1 MAFGQ
6 DFLKGFFGSDS
17 LRDYTHASKTF
28 RTNGYEL
35 APRFKF
41 LFHVYFTINQD
52 IPGIKDIFDGN
63 SPTTI
68 GLMVKTI
75 QLPNY
80 TMSVDTMNQYNRKRL
95 IQTKIDYNPVT
106 VEFHD
111 DGGDVVRNMWYNYYA
126 YYYKDPNQKYYSV
139 NNQNGALGPLI
150 QNSAGF
156 SYNNRDT
163 YTPNRDVNDWG
174 YIGESFTDG
183 CTPFGDPGGKP
194 PFFRDIR
201 IYGFDQHKFAHYVLI
216 NPMITDWRHDTYDY
230 SQGNGTMTHNMTIK
244 YETVKYYTGAIGKV
258 RPDTNA
264 IGFADPAY
272 YDTVRSPI
280 SRPGSQATILG
291 QGGLIDAG
299 VGIIEDLQSGTVAG
313 AIGAVQKAGATYN
326 TFKDKNIRAIVNNEA
341 QQAAITIARQALPGA
356 TRAILGSTTPV
367 TAPSGPQVQ
376 RGALDGV
383 FFPTPPRTTTTNSN
397 GSPIQGGSGFV
408 GGGRQTNTGVEV

>member
-6 DFLKGFFGSDS
+6 DFLKGFFGADS
-17 LRDYTHASKTF
+17 FRDYTHASKVF

-41 LFHVYFTINQD
+41 LFHVYFTINSD
-52 IPGIKDIFDGN
+52 IPGIKSIFEGN

-68 GLMVKTI
+68 GLMVKNI

-95 IQTKIDYNPVT
+95 VQTKIEYNPVT

-126 YYYKDPNQKYYSV
+126 YYYKDPNQKYYNV
-139 NNQNGALGPLI
+139 ANQNGALGPLL
-150 QNSAGF
+150 QDAAGF

-163 YTPNRDVNDWG
+163 YKSAREVNDWG
-174 YIGESFTDG
+174 YIGESYSDG
-183 CTPFGDPGGKP
+183 TSAGPGGKA

-201 IYGFDQHKFAHYVLI
+201 IYGFDQHKFASYILI

-230 SQGNGTMTHNMTIK
+230 SQGNGTMSNTMTIK
-244 YETVKYYTGAIGKV
+244 YETVKYYTGAIGKS

-272 YDTVRSPI
+272 YDTVLSPI
-280 SRPGSQATILG
+280 SRPGSQATVLG

-326 TFKDKNIRAIVNNEA
+326 TFKGKNIRAIVNNEA
-341 QQAAITIARQALPGA
+341 QQAAVTIARQALPGA
-356 TRAILGSTTPV
+356 TRAIIGIPTPPV
-367 TAPSGPQVQ
+367 TATGPYGGPTGQN
-376 RGALDGV
+376 GALSGMY
-383 FFPTPPRTTTTNSN
+383 FPTPPRSTTTNYN
-397 GSPIQGGSGFV
+397 GSPIQGGSGLV
-408 GGGRQTNTGVEV
+408 GGGTPV